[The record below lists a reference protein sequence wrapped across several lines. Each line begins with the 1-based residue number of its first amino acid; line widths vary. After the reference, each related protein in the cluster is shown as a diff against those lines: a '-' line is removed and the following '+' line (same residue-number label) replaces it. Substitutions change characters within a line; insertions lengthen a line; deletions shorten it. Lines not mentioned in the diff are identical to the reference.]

1 MCSNGQHTQG
11 LCSYVNAIL
20 PNSRTL
26 DGYIL
31 RQNWSATKYRFIDSL
46 FGGYAVRMLL
56 LTCASGGGWPPL
68 AKPAKEGQG
77 LSGLSFD
84 HLATVVCSEVC

>member
-31 RQNWSATKYRFIDSL
+31 RQNWSAFKYRFIDYL
-46 FGGYAVRMLL
+46 YLGGTRYA
-56 LTCASGGGWPPL
+56 C
-68 AKPAKEGQG
+68 
-77 LSGLSFD
+77 FY
-84 HLATVVCSEVC
+84 